1 MEISSYFFLM
11 LLTVA
16 TLILA
21 VVKIILQNRV
31 IAKLEENSYAVINA
45 HSELKE
51 RIKTHTLKSGFNME
65 LWDMFVVGSRDI
77 ERKYFDK

>member
-1 MEISSYFFLM
+1 MEISSYLFVM

-31 IAKLEENSYAVINA
+31 IAKLEEDSYDMVSA
-45 HSELKE
+45 HLELKE
-51 RIKTHTLKSGFNME
+51 RMKTHTLKSGFDMA

-77 ERKYFDK
+77 ERKHFDK